1 MSLQKDGGGKCE
13 VGELSTY
20 THIYKYMCKH
30 TYITGLRANLD
41 YNRLINL
48 VTRTRSDLIKS
59 EF

>member
-1 MSLQKDGGGKCE
+1 M
-13 VGELSTY
+13 GEASERRGNYLH
-20 THIYKYMCKH
+20 THIYKYMTMCTH
-30 TYITGLRANLD
+30 THIAGLRPNLD

>member
-1 MSLQKDGGGKCE
+1 MAKASVRWGNYLHTQ
-13 VGELSTY
+13 
-20 THIYKYMCKH
+20 IYKYITMCMH